1 MMTSIPTRRILPLL
15 MVLALSACQD
25 KNDNNVSGL
34 PSFDEE
40 NKSVAAAATQ
50 KKPLPQPCSLVS
62 IADAQVVVAQP
73 MAVMS
78 SDEKLCAYQSA
89 GQAGDFTSLMIN
101 LSDNEDEAMAI
112 EIYRAISGQSGKL
125 NKMVNDQMGEKTK
138 KSGQSLDGLG
148 DEAWLS
154 TSNADLIGNTSLI
167 VRKGTVVLNMSI
179 IGMGSDPTAPA
190 RLEALAR
197 KIVVAL

>member
-40 NKSVAAAATQ
+40 NKSVAAAAAQ

-78 SDEKLCAYQSA
+78 SDEKLCAYQST

-148 DEAWLS
+148 D
-154 TSNADLIGNTSLI
+154 ADLIGNTSLI